1 LITADQQKGGE
12 RTPTNGG
19 AYFGAIQTEK
29 VNQMFPAQVA
39 KKVEEIIYD
48 NLVGESFMSLVPE
61 RIEVKTVVLYDTV
74 QTLVGERAVVTA
86 GFFNKI
92 VSDMKRA
99 GVIGTARGGDVA
111 FLSQHSF
118 DRELLKRR
126 GAR

>member
-1 LITADQQKGGE
+1 
-12 RTPTNGG
+12 
-19 AYFGAIQTEK
+19 
-29 VNQMFPAQVA
+29 MFPAQVA